1 MRVIRV
7 NVSKRTN
14 IWLVINKKN
23 SFINFISTLTFLI
36 KTIIRLLLIILIHLL
51 SKITKLPL
59 IHLLS
64 ISDCSNYVFTKKKFN
79 AEKDA
84 VRNSVGSN
92 SPMREN

>member
-14 IWLVINKKN
+14 IWLVIKKKKIVLLI
-23 SFINFISTLTFLI
+23 FFQHTFLI

-51 SKITKLPL
+51 SKSTKLPL

-64 ISDCSNYVFTKKKFN
+64 ISDCSHYVFTKKKIN
-79 AEKDA
+79 SEKDA
-84 VRNSVGSN
+84 V
-92 SPMREN
+92 